1 MQPKVTIKLKTREI
15 VHTEK
20 ISSDEN
26 TVLKTL
32 IFDAIFMFNF
42 SFFSDEKMD
51 NSPKFCSVT
60 LRNISNG
67 HLYSQDFRSESEIR
81 VLHGNSEAHNC
92 IKEVLTGVR
101 EDETGSG
108 KDLAIEEGYSVLS
121 NIKFRHFKFLP
132 LCKCMLAQ

>member
-1 MQPKVTIKLKTREI
+1 MYLQ
-15 VHTEK
+15 
-20 ISSDEN
+20 
-26 TVLKTL
+26 
-32 IFDAIFMFNF
+32 
-42 SFFSDEKMD
+42 FFSDEKMD
-51 NSPKFCSVT
+51 TSPKFCCVT

-108 KDLAIEEGYSVLS
+108 KEIAIDESYSIVS
-121 NIKFRHFKFLP
+121 NIKLRQLKFLS
-132 LCKCMLAQ
+132 

>member
-1 MQPKVTIKLKTREI
+1 M
-15 VHTEK
+15 K
-20 ISSDEN
+20 IQFCILEFECNSY
-26 TVLKTL
+26 
-32 IFDAIFMFNF
+32 I
-42 SFFSDEKMD
+42 FSDEKMD
-51 NSPKFCSVT
+51 TSPKFCCVT

-108 KDLAIEEGYSVLS
+108 KEIAIEEIYS
-121 NIKFRHFKFLP
+121 
-132 LCKCMLAQ
+132 MD